1 MRFWRGPLL
10 ATKPAPTRPN
20 IGAAIAK
27 AEQTA
32 RRSLLRNHG
41 GGHAAVSFLEL
52 FFDLVFVFAI
62 TQLSHFLKDNLTAL
76 GFAEALVMFLAV
88 WWAWMFTTW
97 ATNWADPQRFEVR
110 VMLILVMLF
119 SMVMAVALPR
129 AFEDYSLIFALA
141 YVAIQLG
148 RTLFMTAIMWKPSQR
163 NGRNMLRISI
173 WFAVSAIA
181 WIAGA
186 MADAEARLAW
196 WALAIGIEYYGPI
209 ALYPVPFYG
218 RSATSDWDISG
229 SHMAER
235 CGLFIIIALGEGIII
250 TGASFAGGSMEEGR
264 VLAFLITFQSS
275 VLMWWL
281 YFDMGAERGS
291 SHISGHEQAGLVA
304 RNAYTYLHMPIVLG
318 IVILAVADAKLLA
331 DWASPAGGKLLAVLC
346 GGALMFLIGVGLFK
360 RQHSERGN
368 FPFSHTIGVI
378 LFLALML
385 WAWFIPLSALQL
397 GGLGAAVFALV
408 ASWEWISF
416 HGGWKERIDELS
428 AWARLANRY

>member
-1 MRFWRGPLL
+1 M
-10 ATKPAPTRPN
+10 ASEAPTRPS

-41 GGHAAVSFLEL
+41 GGHAPVSFLEL

-62 TQLSHFLKDNLTAL
+62 TQLSHFLKDNLTAA
-76 GFAEALVMFLAV
+76 GFAQALVMFLAV
-88 WWAWMFTTW
+88 WWAWMYTTW

-110 VMLILVMLF
+110 VMLILVMLA
-119 SMVMAVALPR
+119 SLVMAVALPR
-129 AFEDYSLIFALA
+129 AFEDHALIFVFA
-141 YVAIQLG
+141 YIAIQLG
-148 RTLFMTAIMWKPSQR
+148 RTLFMTAILWKPSHR
-163 NGRNMLRISI
+163 NGRSMLRIAV
-173 WFAVSAIA
+173 WFAVSAVA
-181 WIAGA
+181 WVGGALADPAG
-186 MADAEARLAW
+186 RLAF
-196 WALAIGIEYYGPI
+196 WALAIGIEYYGPL
-209 ALYPVPFYG
+209 ALFPVPFYG
-218 RSATSDWDISG
+218 RSSASDWDISG

-250 TGASFAGGSMEEGR
+250 TGASFAGGSMEQGR
-264 VLAFLITFQSS
+264 VLAFLITFLSS

-291 SHISGHEQAGLVA
+291 THISGHEQAGLVA

-318 IVILAVADAKLLA
+318 IVIFAVGDAKLVA
-331 DWASPAGGKLLAVLC
+331 DWASPAGGKLLSVLC
-346 GGALMFLIGVGLFK
+346 GGALLFLIGIGLFK
-360 RQHSERGN
+360 RQHSARGN
-368 FPFSHTIGVI
+368 FPFSHSIGV
-378 LFLALML
+378 LLLVLLTL
-385 WAWFIPLSALQL
+385 WAWNMPLNALQL

-416 HGGWKERIDELS
+416 HGGWQERFNELS

>member
-1 MRFWRGPLL
+1 L
-10 ATKPAPTRPN
+10 ATKPTPTRPN

-27 AEQTA
+27 AEETA

-62 TQLSHFLKDNLTAL
+62 TQLSHFLKDSLTAV
-76 GFAEALVMFLAV
+76 GFAQALVMFLAV
-88 WWAWMFTTW
+88 WWAWMYTTW

-119 SMVMAVALPR
+119 SLVMAVALPR
-129 AFEDYSLIFALA
+129 AFEDYALVFALA

-148 RTLFMTAIMWKPSQR
+148 RTLFMTAIMWKPNHR

-186 MADAEARLAW
+186 LADAEARLAW
-196 WALAIGIEYYGPI
+196 WALAIGIEYAGPL
-209 ALYPVPFYG
+209 AMFRVPGYG
-218 RSATSDWDISG
+218 RSSPSDWDISG

-250 TGASFAGGSMEEGR
+250 TGASFASGSMEQGR
-264 VLAFLITFQSS
+264 VLAFLITFLSS

-291 SHISGHEQAGLVA
+291 SHISEHEQAGLVA

-318 IVILAVADAKLLA
+318 IVIFAVADAKLLA
-331 DWASPAGGKLLAVLC
+331 DWASPAGGKLLAVLS
-346 GGALMFLIGVGLFK
+346 GGALLFLVGVGLFK

-368 FPFSHTIGVI
+368 FPFSHTIGVL
-378 LFLALML
+378 LFAALTL
-385 WAWFIPLSALQL
+385 WAWFIPLNALQL